1 VKPQRALPPT
11 SCKCVATNKWQPT
24 SATMPKGVR
33 TSSPISAATSLGCAA
48 KIIARRAWCQD
59 AATGRSGAVCSSA
72 IASSWCL
79 YMW

>member
-1 VKPQRALPPT
+1 
-11 SCKCVATNKWQPT
+11 
-24 SATMPKGVR
+24 MPKGVR